1 MSIVNSLKKMNIEI
15 FQSVAKEKAEK
26 ALQIFNKYLEINKV
40 NQMVEFQIIRMSC
53 MVDKSG

>member
-1 MSIVNSLKKMNIEI
+1 MNIEI

-26 ALQIFNKYLEINKV
+26 ALQIFNKYLEINKE